1 MGQNSVK
8 IASVDLS
15 EIRARVNKT
24 LMDGLQLDM
33 STQDCA
39 KLLRRQVNTKINL
52 VIMFVDINNSTELSL
67 TLEDSKFALMVQVFT
82 QEISNIVFGY
92 DGYVFKYEGDAV
104 IILFPAM
111 YDEALACRNALNCSM
126 AILEIVTQV
135 VNPAFKTSDLPEIT
149 VKIGLAYGKTL
160 VVVYGRSIVRS
171 HVDIVGSS
179 ISMASKITSIAKPNQ
194 ILVGEQIHNI
204 LLSSVDSRSFL
215 EKNKF
220 VEVKLD
226 LAKWKYPSRSDAE
239 NKYQVYELVRI

>member
-67 TLEDSKFALMVQVFT
+67 TLEDSKFALMVQVFV

-111 YDEALACRNALNCSM
+111 YDEAIACRNALNCSM

-194 ILVGEQIHNI
+194 VLVGERIHNI

-215 EKNKF
+215 EKNRF

-226 LAKWKYPSRSDAE
+226 ITKWKYPSRSGAE
-239 NKYQVYELVRI
+239 HKYQVYELVRI

>member
-67 TLEDSKFALMVQVFT
+67 TLEDSKFALMVQVFV

-111 YDEALACRNALNCSM
+111 YDEAIACRNALNCSM

-220 VEVKLD
+220 IEVKLD

-239 NKYQVYELVRI
+239 HKYQVYELVRI

>member
-67 TLEDSKFALMVQVFT
+67 TLEDSKFALMVQVFA

-239 NKYQVYELVRI
+239 LKYQVYELVRI

>member
-67 TLEDSKFALMVQVFT
+67 TLEDSKFALMVQVFV

-111 YDEALACRNALNCSM
+111 YDEAIACRNALNCSM

-220 VEVKLD
+220 IEVKLD

-239 NKYQVYELVRI
+239 HKYQVYELVWI